1 MSLINSKLK
10 YIFILM
16 VGSFVSKTVQS
27 QINYQIW
34 INEAWNTTP
43 LLSTNFTIDGSPFI
57 PDRFYKATV
66 FLKDGKF
73 LAKKFDTTLEKNLIK
88 AKNGGII
95 LIAKAF
101 KPKNL
106 NEI

>member
-1 MSLINSKLK
+1 MFL
-10 YIFILM
+10 
-16 VGSFVSKTVQS
+16 SFYQNGKKTVAVPY
-27 QINYQIW
+27 N
-34 INEAWNTTP
+34 NDPA
-43 LLSTNFTIDGSPFI
+43 LIDFLVKFVKKNKPKFKIYLYFAPGIHIISSGRKLPNL
-57 PDRFYKATV
+57 DL